1 MKPVI
6 AIAGRPNVGKST
18 LFNRLTASRD
28 ALMIN
33 FPGLTRDRQYGAG
46 ELDGREF
53 LAVDMGGISS
63 HAEGIDREV
72 VAQALLAIEEAD
84 LVLFVLDAR
93 DGLTPEDRRI
103 HQRLRER
110 GKRCLVVAN
119 KTDGLDPDQARAEF
133 HELGAAAVFAIAA
146 SQGTGVKAL
155 LREAFAAIDIAQSP
169 NAPAQ
174 DTHPPV
180 STRDTHSTPS
190 QDTHLS
196 SAQDIHPTGA
206 EATRISF
213 IGRPNVG
220 KSTLVNRMLG
230 EDRVLVFD
238 EPGTT
243 RDSIE
248 IPFRRQ
254 GRAYTLIDT
263 AGIRRRGKTR
273 GVVEKFSVIKSLQA
287 IAESDVVVFLID
299 ASEGVV
305 DQDLH
310 LLGHIVET
318 GKALV
323 LACNKWDGLEEHRRQ
338 WFKREIDRR
347 LGFVDF
353 AQRHFISALHG
364 SGVGKLREAVDAA
377 SQSSRKVVSTAALT
391 RMLEQIVAAS
401 PPPLSQGRRI
411 KLRYAHLG
419 GHNPLRIVIHGKQLD
434 KLPGHYRRYL
444 QNSFRGAL
452 ELVGLTVRIELR
464 NDDNPYARDEQRLD
478 PRQIARR
485 RRLQKRQ
492 NRN

>member
-1 MKPVI
+1 MKPII

-33 FPGLTRDRQYGAG
+33 FPGLTRDRQYGTG
-46 ELDGREF
+46 ELDGRRF

-63 HAEGIDREV
+63 HVQGIDREV
-72 VAQALLAIEEAD
+72 VAQALQAIEEAD

-103 HQRLRER
+103 HQRLREG
-110 GKRCLVVAN
+110 GKRSLVVVN
-119 KTDGLDPDQARAEF
+119 KIDGLDPDQARAEF
-133 HELGAAAVFAIAA
+133 HELGAASVFAIAA

-155 LREAFAAIDIAQSP
+155 IREAFAMMDA
-169 NAPAQ
+169 APQ
-174 DTHPPV
+174 DTH
-180 STRDTHSTPS
+180 SESARARDT
-190 QDTHLS
+190 
-196 SAQDIHPTGA
+196 HPTGA

-248 IPFRRQ
+248 IPFLRQ

-299 ASEGVV
+299 AGEGVV
-305 DQDLH
+305 EQDLH
-310 LLGHIVET
+310 LLGHIVEA

-323 LACNKWDGLEEHRRQ
+323 LACNKWDGLEVHRRQ

-347 LGFVDF
+347 LDFVDF

-364 SGVGKLREAVDAA
+364 SGVGKLCESVDAA
-377 SQSSRKVVSTAALT
+377 WQSSRKTVSTAALT
-391 RMLEQIVAAS
+391 RMLGQIVAAS
-401 PPPLSQGRRI
+401 PPPLSRGRRI

-444 QNSFRGAL
+444 QNSFRDAL
-452 ELVGLTVRIELR
+452 ELVGLTVQIELR
-464 NDDNPYARDEQRLD
+464 NDDNPYARHEQQLN
-478 PRQIARR
+478 PRQIARK
-485 RRLQKRQ
+485 RRLQKHQ

>member
-46 ELDGREF
+46 ELDGRQF

-155 LREAFAAIDIAQSP
+155 IREAFAAIDVAQSP

-174 DTHPPV
+174 DTHPP
-180 STRDTHSTPS
+180 
-190 QDTHLS
+190 
-196 SAQDIHPTGA
+196 SAQDIPPTGA

-323 LACNKWDGLEEHRRQ
+323 LACNKWDGIEEHRRQ

-364 SGVGKLREAVDAA
+364 SGVGNLYQSVDAA
-377 SQSSRKVVSTAALT
+377 WQSSRKSVSTAALT

-419 GHNPLRIVIHGKQLD
+419 GHNPLRVVIHGKQLD

-444 QNSFRGAL
+444 QNSFRDAL
-452 ELVGLTVRIELR
+452 ELVGLAVQIELR

-478 PRQIARR
+478 PRRIARR

-492 NRN
+492 NRS